1 METEQFSTTEPLPRP
16 TPTQARPDNSLRVVA
31 DDALRSVS
39 ALYQSAHD
47 ELERQTRQ
55 SPYVTLGIAAG
66 IGFVVGGGLASPL
79 GQSLLRASFR
89 AFGGTLLQH
98 VLNAPATE
106 IARGSEPSAE

>member
-1 METEQFSTTEPLPRP
+1 METEQVSTQTLPRP
-16 TPTQARPDNSLRVVA
+16 TPTQATPDNSLRVVA

-39 ALYQSAHD
+39 ALYQTAHD

-55 SPYVTLGIAAG
+55 SPYVSLGVAAG

-98 VLNAPATE
+98 VLNAPAAA
-106 IARGSEPSAE
+106 IARSNEPSAE